1 MMIPRFQGRRL
12 LIVVLLAGCVLPASA
27 QAEVLKIVINDTIHP
42 MTTEYVERAVAQAQQ
57 DNAKALLIEINTPG
71 GMLDATREIIEK
83 LLASP
88 VPVIIYVTPSGSR
101 SASAGFFL
109 LQAADVGAMAP
120 GTNTG
125 AAHPVLPG
133 AKLDEIMAKKM
144 ENDAAALMRSVV
156 LKRGRNVEVAESTVR
171 ESKSFTEQ
179 EALSQHL
186 IDYVASSEQDLF
198 QQMRGKPIKRFDGK
212 TFVLDLTGEPIRVL
226 ERTLKQR
233 IFGVLMDP
241 NFAFGILALGVFA
254 IYAELNNPGTVLP
267 GTVGVILIVLA
278 GFALNLL
285 PVRFA
290 ALGLIATA
298 FVLFALEAKLASH
311 GVLGLGGVVALTLG
325 GLFLVDG
332 PIPEMR
338 VRLSTALGVSLP
350 VGAITVFLM
359 TIALKARAGKRV
371 LLIDL
376 DPQANSSLT
385 FLAHDVIEL
394 SIYELLTDTQV
405 SREDVIRST
414 SLPGLDILPSR
425 ISLAKFESKLIGEF
439 DAPFRLKDRMD
450 GLANSYEYIIIDTPP
465 TLGLITVNALVASD
479 YLIVPIQPSYFALE
493 GTDDLLDTVEKVRAR
508 PNPNLKVLGVLITL
522 LDKRTTLAK
531 DIHEQIRTVFGE
543 KVFETVISKSVRLE
557 ESPAYKESIFTFA
570 PTSTGAVEYAS
581 LCEEVMRRV

>member
-1 MMIPRFQGRRL
+1 MGNVFFGQMVEVEGEFTVEFML
-12 LIVVLLAGCVLPASA
+12 DAGAAKQRA
-27 QAEVLKIVINDTIHP
+27 QAEQ
-42 MTTEYVERAVAQAQQ
+42 E
-57 DNAKALLIEINTPG
+57 NAKALLIEINTPG

-101 SASAGFFL
+101 SASAGFFI

-120 GTNTG
+120 GTNIG

-133 AKLDEIMAKKM
+133 VKLDEIMAKKI

-186 IDYVASSEQDLF
+186 IDYVATSEQDLF

-212 TFVLDLTGEPIRVL
+212 TFTLDLTGEPIRVL

-371 LLIDL
+371 SGMEGMVGEIGTAQTPLSPNGKVFVHGELWD
-376 DPQANSSLT
+376 ATASSPI
-385 FLAHDVIEL
+385 AQGEHVAVQRVD
-394 SIYELLTDTQV
+394 
-405 SREDVIRST
+405 
-414 SLPGLDILPSR
+414 GL
-425 ISLAKFESKLIGEF
+425 
-439 DAPFRLKDRMD
+439 RLKVDPV
-450 GLANSYEYIIIDTPP
+450 SE
-465 TLGLITVNALVASD
+465 
-479 YLIVPIQPSYFALE
+479 
-493 GTDDLLDTVEKVRAR
+493 
-508 PNPNLKVLGVLITL
+508 
-522 LDKRTTLAK
+522 
-531 DIHEQIRTVFGE
+531 
-543 KVFETVISKSVRLE
+543 
-557 ESPAYKESIFTFA
+557 
-570 PTSTGAVEYAS
+570 
-581 LCEEVMRRV
+581 

>member
-1 MMIPRFQGRRL
+1 MIPRFQGRLL
-12 LIVVLLAGCVLPASA
+12 LIGILMVGCVLARSA
-27 QAEVLKIVINDTIHP
+27 RAEVLKIVINDTIHP
-42 MTTEYVERAVAQAQQ
+42 MTTEYIERAIAQAQQ
-57 DNAKALLIEINTPG
+57 ENAKALLIEINTPG

-101 SASAGFFL
+101 SASAGFFI

-125 AAHPVLPG
+125 AAHPVIPG
-133 AKLDEIMAKKM
+133 VKLDEIMAKKM

-186 IDYVASSEQDLF
+186 IDYVAANEQDLF

-241 NFAFGILALGVFA
+241 NFALIILVFGLFA
-254 IYAELNNPGTVLP
+254 IYAELNNPGTVFP

-278 GFALNLL
+278 AFALNLL

-290 ALGLIATA
+290 ALALVATA

-371 LLIDL
+371 SGMEGMVGEIGIAET
-376 DPQANSSLT
+376 P
-385 FLAHDVIEL
+385 L
-394 SIYELLTDTQV
+394 S
-405 SREDVIRST
+405 
-414 SLPGLDILPSR
+414 
-425 ISLAKFESKLIGEF
+425 
-439 DAPFRLKDRMD
+439 
-450 GLANSYEYIIIDTPP
+450 
-465 TLGLITVNALVASD
+465 
-479 YLIVPIQPSYFALE
+479 
-493 GTDDLLDTVEKVRAR
+493 
-508 PNPNLKVLGVLITL
+508 PNG
-522 LDKRTTLAK
+522 
-531 DIHEQIRTVFGE
+531 
-543 KVFETVISKSVRLE
+543 KVFVHGELWDATASSPIAQGGHVAVKQVEGLRL
-557 ESPAYKESIFTFA
+557 
-570 PTSTGAVEYAS
+570 
-581 LCEEVMRRV
+581 RVDPVSE